1 MKSPF
6 WVSFHTEMVAAPG
19 LKGTKGTKGIPGFG
33 TFGSAAFAA
42 AAFGVAA
49 FGVAAF
55 GAATLF
61 FKSWVLTGLPPRA
74 GAANWQL
81 KRSKTR
87 ATIAFVPSK
96 LAEVLEFCTGVTY
109 S

>member
-1 MKSPF
+1 
-6 WVSFHTEMVAAPG
+6 MVAAPG
-19 LKGTKGTKGIPGFG
+19 LKGTKGIPGFG
-33 TFGSAAFAA
+33 SAAFGSAAFAA

-55 GAATLF
+55 GAATLV

>member
-1 MKSPF
+1 MRSPMKSPS

-19 LKGTKGTKGIPGFG
+19 LKGTKGTKG
-33 TFGSAAFAA
+33 TKGSAAFGT
-42 AAFGVAA
+42 AAFGIAA
-49 FGVAAF
+49 FGIAAF
-55 GAATLF
+55 GAGTLF

-96 LAEVLEFCTGVTY
+96 LAEVLEFCTGVTF